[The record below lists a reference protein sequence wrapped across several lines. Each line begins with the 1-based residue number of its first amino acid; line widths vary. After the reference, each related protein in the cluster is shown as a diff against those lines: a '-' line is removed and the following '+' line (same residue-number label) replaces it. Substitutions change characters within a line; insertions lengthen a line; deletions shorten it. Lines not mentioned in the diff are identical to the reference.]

1 MKKNFLLILICLFSL
16 ISCASQKPDNSEA
29 DLANEYADEARP
41 EIDDPRYADMAKDE
55 AVDYGEGSDLS
66 DDSNDYIE
74 RFVYIDLETTSYDKD
89 LDTIKKSVA
98 NLEGFVEIESTYFN
112 RTNEDRDLRNTELT
126 IKIPKESAEKF
137 DQTLEGLGKT
147 INVSK
152 NSNNLEKSFRDA
164 DKDLEIKEK
173 QLEKFNE
180 LLENSNNIEDTL
192 VINAKIIETQG
203 EIDNLKKAKADLKD
217 RVTYDTYNVGIN
229 EVYSYNRNSN
239 NPDLG
244 SRIKEAMGDSIGL
257 VKEFFSQVIVG
268 FFLYWPFI
276 ILILLLGFGVYKLR
290 KKSKSGK

>member
-1 MKKNFLLILICLFSL
+1 MKKNFLLILICLFAL

-41 EIDDPRYADMAKDE
+41 EIDDSRYADMAKDE
-55 AVDYGEGSDLS
+55 AIDDGEGSDLS

-74 RFVYIDLETTSYDKD
+74 RFVNIDLETISYDKD
-89 LDTIKKSVA
+89 LESIKKSVA

-192 VINAKIIETQG
+192 VINAKIIESQG

-276 ILILLLGFGVYKLR
+276 LIILGLGFGFYKLR
-290 KKSKSGK
+290 GRLKKK

>member
-1 MKKNFLLILICLFSL
+1 MKKNFLLILISLFAL
-16 ISCASQKPDNSEA
+16 ISCGSQKAANKEA
-29 DLANEYADEARP
+29 DLARDFAEETRP
-41 EIDDPRYADMAKDE
+41 EIDDPRDADMAKDE
-55 AVDYGEGSDLS
+55 AIDDGEDVDLS
-66 DDSNDYIE
+66 DDPNDYIE
-74 RFVYIDLETTSYDKD
+74 RFVNIDLETTVYDKD
-89 LDTIKKSVA
+89 LETIRKSVA
-98 NLEGFVEIESTYFN
+98 NLEGFVENESTYFD
-112 RTNEDRDLRNTELT
+112 RTYEDRDLRNTELA
-126 IKIPKESAEKF
+126 IKIPKENSEKF
-137 DQTLEGLGKT
+137 DQTLGNLAKT
-147 INVSK
+147 VNISK

-217 RVTYDTYNVGIN
+217 RVTYDTYNVGIT
-229 EVYSYNRNSN
+229 EVYSYDRNSN

-244 SRIKEAMGDSIGL
+244 SRIKEAMGESIGL
-257 VKEFFSQVIVG
+257 VKEFFAQVLVG

>member
-1 MKKNFLLILICLFSL
+1 MKKNFLLILISLFAL
-16 ISCASQKPDNSEA
+16 ISCGSQKAENRKA
-29 DLANEYADEARP
+29 DYANEYAEDKMP
-41 EIDDPRYADMAKDE
+41 EIDDPRDTDMAKDE
-55 AVDYGEGSDLS
+55 AIDDGEDS
-66 DDSNDYIE
+66 DDPNDYIE
-74 RFVYIDLETTSYDKD
+74 RIVIIDLETTSYDKD
-89 LDTIKKSVA
+89 LETIRKSVA
-98 NLEGFVEIESTYFN
+98 SLNGFVENESTYFD
-112 RTNEDRDLRNTELT
+112 RAYEDRDLRNTQIT

-137 DQTLEGLGKT
+137 DKTLEGLAKT
-147 INVSK
+147 INISK

-192 VINAKIIETQG
+192 VINSKIIETQG

-217 RVTYDTYNVGIN
+217 RVTYDTYNVGLS
-229 EVYSYNRNSN
+229 EVFSYDKNAN

-244 SRIKEAMGDSIGL
+244 SRIKEAMGESIGL
-257 VKEFFSQVIVG
+257 VKEFFAQVLVG

-290 KKSKSGK
+290 KKYKSGK

>member
-1 MKKNFLLILICLFSL
+1 MKKNFLLILISLFAL
-16 ISCASQKPDNSEA
+16 ISCGSKNPSNKEA
-29 DLANEYADEARP
+29 DLASEYAEEARP
-41 EIDDPRYADMAKDE
+41 EIDDPRDADMAKDE
-55 AVDYGEGSDLS
+55 AIDDGAESEQS
-66 DDSNDYIE
+66 DDPNDYIE

-89 LDTIKKSVA
+89 LETIRKSVA
-98 NLEGFVEIESTYFN
+98 NLEGFVENESTYFN

-137 DQTLEGLGKT
+137 DQTLEGLAKT

-180 LLENSNNIEDTL
+180 LLEKSNNIEDTL

-217 RVTYDTYNVGIN
+217 RVTYDTYNVGIT
-229 EVYSYNRNSN
+229 EVYSYDRSSN

-244 SRIKEAMGDSIGL
+244 SRIKEAIGESIGL
-257 VKEFFSQVIVG
+257 VKEFFAQVLVG